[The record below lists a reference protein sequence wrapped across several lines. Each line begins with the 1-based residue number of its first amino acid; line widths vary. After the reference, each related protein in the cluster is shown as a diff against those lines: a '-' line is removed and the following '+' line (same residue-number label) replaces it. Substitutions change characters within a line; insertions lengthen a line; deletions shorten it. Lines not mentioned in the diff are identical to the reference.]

1 MALPEAPSRAPSE
14 TQAEPASSG
23 QVGESAREA
32 ARAADS
38 ASRLRVTVVF
48 AEAERVRSVDL
59 DLPSGA
65 TLAAAAQTSGL
76 WHPASGLDLGVW
88 GHRLPGDT
96 ELADG
101 DRVEIYRAL
110 LIDPKEAR
118 RHRVELRRTRKPR
131 G

>member
-1 MALPEAPSRAPSE
+1 MALPKAPSQAPSE
-14 TQAEPASSG
+14 TQADPVSSV
-23 QVGESAREA
+23 QVGESTRES

-48 AEAERVRSVDL
+48 AEAERVRRVDL

-76 WHPASGLDLGVW
+76 WHPATGLDLGVW

-110 LIDPKEAR
+110 QIDPKDAR
-118 RHRVELRRTRKPR
+118 RYRAELRRTCKPR